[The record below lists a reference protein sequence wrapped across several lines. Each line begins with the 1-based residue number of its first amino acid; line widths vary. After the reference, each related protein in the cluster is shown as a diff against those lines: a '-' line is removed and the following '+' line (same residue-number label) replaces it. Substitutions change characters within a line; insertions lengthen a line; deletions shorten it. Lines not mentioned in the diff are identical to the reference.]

1 MKEHRRRLVSRFTFP
16 LFLDIGMPPLRFP
29 ALVLTPPAQTD
40 NPLSPEQKTFNRL
53 SQQIAKARQQMSDWE
68 SAMEATRK
76 RVLKD
81 LLPLRDQHL
90 QLRIQLLVQLDT
102 ISLTQKL
109 GKADNETLSQ
119 MIARL
124 AENLMT
130 ESSDPQLQEIHD
142 RHGGP
147 DAEEQAMFAEMKA
160 SMEDFFNLNP
170 EAAGDGKGSSENPKA
185 WMEEET
191 PQTQSQRES
200 QRTRP
205 KTARQ
210 KAQEARQA
218 EQAGQ
223 IHQSLQ
229 GIYRRLVSAVHPDRE
244 ADPVIRAQKTALMQR
259 INQAYGENDLL
270 QLLALQHEL
279 GLMDAQAIHKLG
291 DAHLKKYNQALKEQL
306 ATLKRKIQELQQHLS
321 GNVGISPFAM
331 QSPHALAR
339 DLQETIQATRQ
350 AISGL
355 RQEMKRLSQPAHLKR
370 WIKTARRELAS

>member
-1 MKEHRRRLVSRFTFP
+1 
-16 LFLDIGMPPLRFP
+16 MPQLRFP

-40 NPLSPEQKTFNRL
+40 NPLSPEQKTFKRL
-53 SQQIAKARQQMSDWE
+53 SQQIAKVRQQMSDWE
-68 SAMEATRK
+68 SAMAATRK

-90 QLRIQLLVQLDT
+90 QLRIQLLTQLDT

-109 GKADNETLSQ
+109 GKADGETLSQ
-119 MIARL
+119 VIARL
-124 AENLMT
+124 TENLMA
-130 ESSDPQLQEIHD
+130 ESSDPQLQEIYD

-170 EAAGDGKGSSENPKA
+170 EAAGTGEGSSENPKTWA
-185 WMEEET
+185 EEET
-191 PQTQSQRES
+191 PQSQSQRES
-200 QRTRP
+200 HQRTRP

-229 GIYRRLVSAVHPDRE
+229 DIYRRLVSAVHPDRE
-244 ADPVIRAQKTALMQR
+244 ADPVIRAQKTVLMQR
-259 INQAYGENDLL
+259 INQAYRENDLL

-306 ATLKRKIQELQQHLS
+306 ATLKRKIQELQQHLA
-321 GNVGISPFAM
+321 GNIGMSPFGM
-331 QSPHALAR
+331 HSPHALSR

-350 AISGL
+350 AIIGL
-355 RQEMKRLSQPAHLKR
+355 RQEMKQLSQPAYLKR
-370 WIKTARRELAS
+370 WIKTARRELASEDYIYDDFY

>member
-1 MKEHRRRLVSRFTFP
+1 
-16 LFLDIGMPPLRFP
+16 MPPLRLP
-29 ALVLTPPAQTD
+29 ALVMTQPAQTD
-40 NPLSPEQKTFNRL
+40 TLLSPEQKTFHRL
-53 SQQIAKARQQMSDWE
+53 SQQIAKVRQQMDDWE
-68 SAMEATRK
+68 SAMEATRQ

-109 GKADNETLSQ
+109 GKADSETLSQ

-124 AENLMT
+124 AENLMK
-130 ESSDPQLQEIHD
+130 ESSDSQLQEIYD

-160 SMEDFFNLNP
+160 SMEGFFNLNP
-170 EAAGDGKGSSENPKA
+170 EAAGADAGKGSSEKPGA
-185 WMEEET
+185 WTEEET
-191 PQTQSQRES
+191 PQRQSQRES

-205 KTARQ
+205 KTGRQ

-223 IHQSLQ
+223 IRQSLQ

-244 ADPVIRAQKTALMQR
+244 ADPILRAQKTALMQR

-270 QLLALQHEL
+270 QLLALQHES
-279 GLMDAQAIHKLG
+279 GLMEAQAVHQIGDAQ
-291 DAHLKKYNQALKEQL
+291 LKKYNQALKEHL
-306 ATLKRKIQELQQHLS
+306 ATLNGKMQTLQQHLA
-321 GNVGISPFAM
+321 GRLGIPLFAIH
-331 QSPHALAR
+331 SPHALSR

-350 AISGL
+350 AMSGL
-355 RQEMKRLSQPAHLKR
+355 RQEMKRLSQPAYVKR
-370 WIKTARRELAS
+370 WIKTARRELASEDYIDDDFF

>member
-1 MKEHRRRLVSRFTFP
+1 MPQLRL
-16 LFLDIGMPPLRFP
+16 P
-29 ALVLTPPAQTD
+29 ALVMTQPAQTD
-40 NPLSPEQKTFNRL
+40 TPLSPEQKTFNRL
-53 SQQIAKARQQMSDWE
+53 SQQIAKVRQQMRDWE

-90 QLRIQLLVQLDT
+90 QLRIQLLAQLDT

-109 GKADNETLSQ
+109 GKADSETLSQ

-124 AENLMT
+124 AKNLMT
-130 ESSDPQLQEIHD
+130 ESSDPQLQEIYD
-142 RHGGP
+142 RHGGS

-160 SMEDFFNLNP
+160 STEDFFNLNP

-185 WMEEET
+185 WTEEET
-191 PQTQSQRES
+191 PQTQSRRENH
-200 QRTRP
+200 QHTRP

-210 KAQEARQA
+210 KAREARQA

-223 IHQSLQ
+223 IRQSLQ

-244 ADPVIRAQKTALMQR
+244 ADPVMRAQKTALMQR

-279 GLMDAQAIHKLG
+279 GLMNTQAVHKLG
-291 DAHLKKYNQALKEQL
+291 DAHLKKYNQALKEHL
-306 ATLKRKIQELQQHLS
+306 ATLKGKMQALQQHLAGS
-321 GNVGISPFAM
+321 LGIPLCTIH
-331 QSPHALAR
+331 SPHGLSR

-350 AISGL
+350 DISGL
-355 RQEMKRLSQPAHLKR
+355 RQEMKRLSQPVYLKR
-370 WIKTARRELAS
+370 WIKTARRELASEDYIDDEFY

>member
-1 MKEHRRRLVSRFTFP
+1 
-16 LFLDIGMPPLRFP
+16 MPQLRFP
-29 ALVLTPPAQTD
+29 ALVITPPAQTD

-53 SQQIAKARQQMSDWE
+53 SQQIAKVRQQMSDWE
-68 SAMEATRK
+68 SAMAATRK

-90 QLRIQLLVQLDT
+90 QLRIQLLTHLDT

-109 GKADNETLSQ
+109 GKADGETLSQ

-130 ESSDPQLQEIHD
+130 ESSDPQLQEIYD

-160 SMEDFFNLNP
+160 SMADFFNLNP
-170 EAAGDGKGSSENPKA
+170 EAAGAGAGKGSSENPKA
-185 WMEEET
+185 WAEEET
-191 PQTQSQRES
+191 RQTQSQRES
-200 QRTRP
+200 QRARP

-218 EQAGQ
+218 EQAEQ

-244 ADPVIRAQKTALMQR
+244 ADPVMRAQKTALMQR

-306 ATLKRKIQELQQHLS
+306 ATLKRKIQELQQHLA
-321 GNVGISPFAM
+321 GNLEISLFAM
-331 QSPHALAR
+331 QSPHALSR

-350 AISGL
+350 AISEL
-355 RQEMKRLSQPAHLKR
+355 RQEMKQLSQPAYLKR
-370 WIKTARRELAS
+370 WIKTARRELASEDYIYDDFY

>member
-1 MKEHRRRLVSRFTFP
+1 
-16 LFLDIGMPPLRFP
+16 MPPLRLP
-29 ALVLTPPAQTD
+29 ARLMMQPERTD
-40 NPLSPEQKTFNRL
+40 APLSSEQKTFHRL
-53 SQQIAKARQQMSDWE
+53 SQQIAKVRQQMSDWE
-68 SAMEATRK
+68 SAMEVTRQ

-90 QLRIQLLVQLDT
+90 QLRIQLLVQLDS

-109 GKADNETLSQ
+109 GKADSETLSQ
-119 MIARL
+119 MIAQL

-130 ESSDPQLQEIHD
+130 ESSDPQLQEIYD

-170 EAAGDGKGSSENPKA
+170 EAAGAGAENGPSENPEA
-185 WMEEET
+185 WTERERR
-191 PQTQSQRES
+191 QTQAQRER
-200 QRTRP
+200 QRARP

-210 KAQEARQA
+210 KAEEARQA

-223 IHQSLQ
+223 IRESLQ
-229 GIYRRLVSAVHPDRE
+229 SIYRRLVSAVHPDRE
-244 ADPVIRAQKTALMQR
+244 ADPILRAQKTALMQR

-279 GLMDAQAIHKLG
+279 GLMDAQAIHHLG

-306 ATLKRKIQELQQHLS
+306 ATLKGKMQALQQHLAGS
-321 GNVGISPFAM
+321 LGIPLFAIH
-331 QSPHALAR
+331 SPHGLSR
-339 DLQETIQATRQ
+339 DIQETIQATRQ
-350 AISGL
+350 DISGL
-355 RQEMKRLSQPAHLKR
+355 RQEMKRLAQPAYLKR
-370 WIKTARRELAS
+370 WIKTARRELASEDYIDDDFF

>member
-1 MKEHRRRLVSRFTFP
+1 
-16 LFLDIGMPPLRFP
+16 MPQLRFP
-29 ALVLTPPAQTD
+29 VLVITPPVQTD

-53 SQQIAKARQQMSDWE
+53 SQQIAKVHRQMSDWE
-68 SAMEATRK
+68 SAMAATRK
-76 RVLKD
+76 RVLND
-81 LLPLRDQHL
+81 LLPLRNQHL
-90 QLRIQLLVQLDT
+90 QLRIQLLTHLDT
-102 ISLTQKL
+102 IGLTQKL
-109 GKADNETLSQ
+109 GKADSETLSQ

-124 AENLMT
+124 AENLMA
-130 ESSDPQLQEIHD
+130 ESSDPQLQEIYD

-160 SMEDFFNLNP
+160 SMEDFFKLNP
-170 EAAGDGKGSSENPKA
+170 EAAGVGAGSSENPKA
-185 WMEEET
+185 WAEEKT
-191 PQTQSQRES
+191 RQTQSQRES
-200 QRTRP
+200 HQRTRP

-223 IHQSLQ
+223 IRQSLQ

-244 ADPVIRAQKTALMQR
+244 ADPVIRAQKTVLMQR

-306 ATLKRKIQELQQHLS
+306 ATLKRKIQELQQHLAD
-321 GNVGISPFAM
+321 NIGISPFAM
-331 QSPHALAR
+331 QSPHALSR
-339 DLQETIQATRQ
+339 DLQETIRATRQ
-350 AISGL
+350 AISEL
-355 RQEMKRLSQPAHLKR
+355 QQEMKQLSQPAYLKC
-370 WIKTARRELAS
+370 WIKTARRELASEDYTYDDFY

>member
-1 MKEHRRRLVSRFTFP
+1 
-16 LFLDIGMPPLRFP
+16 MPPLRLP

-53 SQQIAKARQQMSDWE
+53 SQQIAKVRQQMSDWE
-68 SAMEATRK
+68 SAMEATRQ

-90 QLRIQLLVQLDT
+90 QLRIQLLAQLDT

-109 GKADNETLSQ
+109 GKADSETLSQ

-130 ESSDPQLQEIHD
+130 ESSDPQLQEIYD

-147 DAEEQAMFAEMKA
+147 DAEEQAMFAEMKV
-160 SMEDFFNLNP
+160 SMEDFFKLNP
-170 EAAGDGKGSSENPKA
+170 EAAGEKSSENPKA
-185 WMEEET
+185 WAEEEMS
-191 PQTQSQRES
+191 QTQSQRENH
-200 QRTRP
+200 QHPRP
-205 KTARQ
+205 KTAQQ
-210 KAQEARQA
+210 KAQEAHQA

-223 IHQSLQ
+223 IRQSLQ

-244 ADPVIRAQKTALMQR
+244 TDPVMYAQKTALMQR

-279 GLMDAQAIHKLG
+279 GLMDAQAVHQLG
-291 DAHLKKYNQALKEQL
+291 DAHLKKYNQALKAHL
-306 ATLKRKIQELQQHLS
+306 ATLKGKMQALQQHLAGS
-321 GNVGISPFAM
+321 LGIPFFAIH
-331 QSPHALAR
+331 SPHALSR
-339 DLQETIQATRQ
+339 DLHETIQVTRQ
-350 AISGL
+350 DIIGL
-355 RQEMKRLSQPAHLKR
+355 RQEMKRLSQPAYLKR
-370 WIKTARRELAS
+370 WIKTARRELESEDYIDDDFF